1 LTSSLQ
7 LTPQRWLRRL
17 EYGWH
22 YGALPARLSV
32 GAAIFALLVLAW
44 AAWQGIR
51 ADRQADHLS
60 ARLAQI
66 QSARAASAAATQ
78 AAEPPDVVQALPAAP
93 GVAQVMQTLQQAAD
107 KEGARVLSLQ
117 ADDHPP
123 TATALGHLDL
133 VLSIKAD
140 YPSILV
146 VIQQVL
152 DRYPGATLRQIQ
164 VAHVVSTTPAV
175 AIAASPMPGAS
186 APQATS
192 ESEAHVTLAFWR
204 RPLDVESASL
214 AWPPLPATG
223 GAASAT
229 TASAPATVASTA
241 APVRT
246 TAASAASISISTST
260 PRTKPLPPLAGAS
273 GPR

>member
-1 LTSSLQ
+1 MTSSLQ
-7 LTPQRWLRRL
+7 LTPQRWFRRL
-17 EYGWH
+17 EYGWR
-22 YGALPARLSV
+22 YCALPARLWV
-32 GAAIFALLVLAW
+32 GATTFALLVLAV

-60 ARLAQI
+60 ARLANL
-66 QSARAASAAATQ
+66 QSARAASTAAIQ
-78 AAEPPDVVQALPAAP
+78 AAEPPDVIQGLPAAP
-93 GVAQVMQTLQQAAD
+93 GVAQIMQTLQLAAD

-133 VLSIKAD
+133 VLSIKAA

-164 VAHVVSTTPAV
+164 VARVASSTSPVPV
-175 AIAASPMPGAS
+175 AAMPMQGAS

-204 RPLDVESASL
+204 RPLGVESTSPLASDL
-214 AWPPLPATG
+214 APSAKG
-223 GAASAT
+223 ASAT
-229 TASAPATVASTA
+229 TAGVAL
-241 APVRT
+241 
-246 TAASAASISISTST
+246 TAASAGTS
-260 PRTKPLPPLAGAS
+260 RTSLATAPATIAPSATPLPPLAGAS
-273 GPR
+273 GPK

>member
-1 LTSSLQ
+1 M
-7 LTPQRWLRRL
+7 
-17 EYGWH
+17 G
-22 YGALPARLSV
+22 
-32 GAAIFALLVLAW
+32 GAAIVALLVLAT
-44 AAWQGIR
+44 AAWQSVR
-51 ADRQADHLS
+51 ADRQANRLS
-60 ARLAQI
+60 SRLAELQT
-66 QSARAASAAATQ
+66 ARAASAVAIQ
-78 AAEPPDVVQALPAAP
+78 AAEPPDVIQGLTPAP

-133 VLSIKAD
+133 VLSIKAA

-164 VAHVVSTTPAV
+164 VARVASSTPSVPVAATPMPSAS
-175 AIAASPMPGAS
+175 ASPS
-186 APQATS
+186 TS

-204 RPLDVESASL
+204 RPLGVESASPL
-214 AWPPLPATG
+214 ASDL
-223 GAASAT
+223 AASAK
-229 TASAPATVASTA
+229 AAVAL
-241 APVRT
+241 
-246 TAASAASISISTST
+246 TAASAGASRT
-260 PRTKPLPPLAGAS
+260 PLATATGVTPLPPSAGAS